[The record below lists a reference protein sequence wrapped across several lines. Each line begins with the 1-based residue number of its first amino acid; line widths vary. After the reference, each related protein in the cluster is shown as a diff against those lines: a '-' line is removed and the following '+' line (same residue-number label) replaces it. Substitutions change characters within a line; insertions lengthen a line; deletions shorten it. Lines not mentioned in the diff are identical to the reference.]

1 MLVQLTGFR
10 VQGSRFKVQGSR
22 FKVQGSRFK
31 VLLDAGSMRHARRK
45 AYSRNSN
52 SPLATRNSKLETRS
66 PRLPISGSLRSLPQ
80 ACHIIRLGAHIQSR
94 ENRVRNLFSVDQI
107 LEDEH

>member
-52 SPLATRNSKLETRS
+52 SPLETRNSKLAPPVS
-66 PRLPISGSLRSLPQ
+66 PSPGPSDHSPK
-80 ACHIIRLGAHIQSR
+80 H
-94 ENRVRNLFSVDQI
+94 VT
-107 LEDEH
+107 